1 MNFLQKSTLSGSQV
15 KDLSD
20 EMTENTSKP
29 DKMHA
34 AISLQRKNLQ
44 AKVKLLKRR
53 LKRENSDRRF
63 ILNSATNADSGF
75 SKSSKN
81 STEFVSEKSA
91 SLIVIDSGFTEK
103 STNSSN
109 FPLDS
114 EIPCGLIPTKI
125 PDGVSVKSVYYELE
139 DGIIYKKITTY
150 ENSNLSKSLLKVSN
164 NVSKKSVRFF
174 EPDTD
179 DAEKSSTENSPSPK
193 PVTSNIL
200 SGFDWRDL
208 ITENKFEVLADLSD
222 TEF

>member
-1 MNFLQKSTLSGSQV
+1 MNFLQESILSGGQV

-20 EMTENTSKP
+20 EMTANTSKP
-29 DKMHA
+29 DEMHA

-63 ILNSATNADSGF
+63 ILNSATNADSDF

-103 STNSSN
+103 STSSSN

-125 PDGVSVKSVYYELE
+125 SDGVSGTSVKNVYYELE

-150 ENSNLSKSLLKVSN
+150 ETSNISKSILKVSN
-164 NVSKKSVRFF
+164 KVF
-174 EPDTD
+174 
-179 DAEKSSTENSPSPK
+179 
-193 PVTSNIL
+193 
-200 SGFDWRDL
+200 
-208 ITENKFEVLADLSD
+208 
-222 TEF
+222 